1 MMTVAGIVLRSSEF
15 WLEINLATDHLRLH
29 CETCVSKR
37 KVREEEKRREIL
49 HVLNMLGL
57 AIFVGFAFE
66 FLSKSTSKL
75 CLCGFGEVSVFVM
88 TS

>member
-1 MMTVAGIVLRSSEF
+1 MIVAGIVLRSSEL
-15 WLEINLATDHLRLH
+15 WLEINLAADHLRLH

-37 KVREEEKRREIL
+37 KVSKEKRREIL
-49 HVLNMLGL
+49 HVLNVLGL
-57 AIFVGFAFE
+57 AVFVGFAFE

-75 CLCGFGEVSVFVM
+75 CLCGLGEVSVFVM